1 MPTPQ
6 FVLDLREH
14 VGHALL
20 WLPGCTAVVLRD
32 DAAGEGTPRPQV
44 LLTLRSDLRIWA
56 PVAGMVEPG
65 EEPHE
70 TAVREALEET
80 GVHVAI
86 EALVATGVTD
96 PITYPNGDRCVFLDH
111 TFRCRWLDGEAR
123 VGDDESLDVR
133 WWPVA
138 ALPDDLRPIDRE
150 RILVALADPR
160 PPVLGRAAMA
170 GLAARTA
177 ASMVGQAR

>member
-32 DAAGEGTPRPQV
+32 AAAQDPGRLEV
-44 LLTLRSDLRIWA
+44 LLTLRSDLHIWA

-80 GVHVAI
+80 GVHVAV

-111 TFRCRWLDGEAR
+111 TFRCRWLGGEAQ

-133 WWPVA
+133 WWPVD

-160 PPVLGRAAMA
+160 PPVLGRAAMSD
-170 GLAARTA
+170 LAARTA
-177 ASMVGQAR
+177 AGMVVEGR